1 MKRIKHVISLLQIVL
16 LLIIIYSCS
25 EVSKSR
31 LKGSINFNYDW
42 EFVKEADTTI
52 RPGLFIPGDSYELTW
67 EKLSLPHTASIE
79 PLVITGNQWQG
90 YCFYRKFFM
99 VPKNYKNKHI
109 AIKFGAAMHEA
120 EVYLNGEYILTHKGG
135 YLPFY
140 ADLSNKIKAGE
151 ENCILVRLNNL
162 HNPEIPPGKLL
173 ADLDFC
179 YYSGIYRNVYIV
191 VKDKIHITDPIYAN
205 RTAAGGI
212 LVTYSNV
219 SSDSATIQ
227 VKIDIQNDYDAKEK
241 VRSKLTLYDAKGNLV
256 SSDLSSK
263 EQIEPGNY
271 RIFSHT
277 LKVIKPEL
285 WSPANP
291 YLYNFIV
298 TVLKGSK
305 ELDRQETRIGIRTFS
320 FNTSEGFVIN
330 GKRMKIRGTN
340 RHQEYPYIGYALSD
354 NAQYRDAWKIK
365 KAGFNFVRLS
375 HYPQSPAFLDA
386 CDKLGIM
393 VMDAIPGWQFFGNQ
407 EFRKNSIQN
416 VRDMVRRDRNHPCI
430 VLWES
435 SLNESGMTREFM
447 QKAHKATHE
456 ELPSEDLYTSGWID
470 YAYDVYN
477 PARQHGRPPDYWHN
491 YDRKPLLIAEYG
503 DWEYYAL
510 NAGFNQKAFA
520 NLKEEERTSRQ
531 LRGYGQIRLAQQA
544 LNFQEALNCNL
555 KGNAA
560 GDANWLMFDYNRGY
574 ASDIEASGIMD
585 IFRLPKFAMYFYQS
599 QVEPDTENNPGFYK
613 PMIFIANYWNDP
625 DHKEIIVYSNCEEVQ
640 LQINGGI
647 IARQNPDND
656 KYSTELP
663 HPPFTF
669 NVPAYKPGSLKAT
682 GFIKGEKVIETER
695 KTPEQPSEIRLEVD
709 YSGKELQAGSNDIVF
724 VYAQITDSN
733 GTIVP
738 DDNRPVEFK
747 SEGDCILIGH
757 NSIKA
762 EAGIASILLKTGNN
776 PDTLKITATAQ
787 GLEGGYFEIV
797 TTN

>member
-1 MKRIKHVISLLQIVL
+1 
-16 LLIIIYSCS
+16 
-25 EVSKSR
+25 
-31 LKGSINFNYDW
+31 
-42 EFVKEADTTI
+42 
-52 RPGLFIPGDSYELTW
+52 
-67 EKLSLPHTASIE
+67 
-79 PLVITGNQWQG
+79 
-90 YCFYRKFFM
+90 
-99 VPKNYKNKHI
+99 
-109 AIKFGAAMHEA
+109 
-120 EVYLNGEYILTHKGG
+120 
-135 YLPFY
+135 
-140 ADLSNKIKAGE
+140 
-151 ENCILVRLNNL
+151 
-162 HNPEIPPGKLL
+162 
-173 ADLDFC
+173 
-179 YYSGIYRNVYIV
+179 
-191 VKDKIHITDPIYAN
+191 
-205 RTAAGGI
+205 
-212 LVTYSNV
+212 
-219 SSDSATIQ
+219 
-227 VKIDIQNDYDAKEK
+227 
-241 VRSKLTLYDAKGNLV
+241 
-256 SSDLSSK
+256 
-263 EQIEPGNY
+263 
-271 RIFSHT
+271 
-277 LKVIKPEL
+277 
-285 WSPANP
+285 
-291 YLYNFIV
+291 
-298 TVLKGSK
+298 
-305 ELDRQETRIGIRTFS
+305 
-320 FNTSEGFVIN
+320 
-330 GKRMKIRGTN
+330 
-340 RHQEYPYIGYALSD
+340 
-354 NAQYRDAWKIK
+354 
-365 KAGFNFVRLS
+365 
-375 HYPQSPAFLDA
+375 
-386 CDKLGIM
+386 
-393 VMDAIPGWQFFGNQ
+393 
-407 EFRKNSIQN
+407 
-416 VRDMVRRDRNHPCI
+416 
-430 VLWES
+430 
-435 SLNESGMTREFM
+435 MTREFM